1 MQTPL
6 KKKTKKKRKYQKY
19 DSWPELKVTTTTDEP
34 EPTEPTLSPLETSY
48 DVVSDQTKIDVVED
62 VLASATDRQATNA
75 PPAPDQHKSPGC
87 TSQEYEI
94 MKDNLLLFSHARL
107 MTQDNNHSKDFLVSI
122 MFSHYDQNNNGH
134 LDADELNQVS
144 QSEQLEEL
152 SNGCVLRDML
162 QYDDL
167 DQDRCLNINEFYQA
181 FNKLYSKFS
190 NNLCI

>member
-6 KKKTKKKRKYQKY
+6 KKKTKKKKKYQKY
-19 DSWPELKVTTTTDEP
+19 DSWPELKVTTTTAEP
-34 EPTEPTLSPLETSY
+34 EPTEPALSPLETSY
-48 DVVSDQTKIDVVED
+48 DVVSDQTKIDV
-62 VLASATDRQATNA
+62 LAPATDRQATNA
-75 PPAPDQHKSPGC
+75 PPAPDQHMSPGC

-167 DQDRCLNINEFYQA
+167 DQDQCLNINEFYQA
-181 FNKLYSKFS
+181 FNKLYSKFLI
-190 NNLCI
+190 NLCI